1 LVEKVEKGGA
11 AMKSYTCTSLDQ
23 LNAAFRQ
30 SKELLNTKGAVN
42 IAFTHK
48 SLQAEEFD
56 VEKPNKRSGQQNKA
70 IHKYCELLGET
81 LNDAGL
87 DMRRF
92 LRVDREIPWTMLSV
106 KHYIW
111 KEIQI
116 AMFQEESTAEIEL
129 PQVSQIYDVIDRNT
143 QQKHGIHVPFPS
155 RHSLTEIHR

>member
-1 LVEKVEKGGA
+1 
-11 AMKSYTCTSLDQ
+11 MKAYTCTTLQQ
-23 LNAAFRQ
+23 LKEAFNKSQ
-30 SKELLNTKGAVN
+30 ELLQTKGAVN

-56 VEKPNKRSGQQNKA
+56 LERPSKRSGQQNKA
-70 IHKYCELLGET
+70 IHLYCEQLAEV

-92 LRVDREIPWTMLSV
+92 LRVDRDIPWNKDSV
-106 KHYIW
+106 KEYIW

-116 AMFQEESTAEIEL
+116 AMFQEESTSEL
-129 PQVSQIYDVIDRNT
+129 EAGQVDQVYSVLDRNT

-155 RHSLTEIHR
+155 RHTLAEIHR